1 MTVAEM
7 FDIKYRNFMKNVNRV
22 TWQNITSQKR
32 HPAETIYKALEI
44 TANDIRDNGG
54 WNGELWQEI
63 KAMHESKLLASN
75 QHRQFYGQDIT
86 KYWLTEKGWRYINK
100 DHSIC

>member
-22 TWQNITSQKR
+22 TWQNIISQKC
-32 HPAETIYKALEI
+32 HPAETIYKGLEI
-44 TANDIRDNGG
+44 TVNDIRSNGG

-75 QHRQFYGQDIT
+75 QHKQFYGQVT